1 MLATARRL
9 SRALSR
15 KCRSEAATR
24 YDTGAHPPAM
34 SVTDDQRS
42 PSTAQLNIQRKQQQ
56 RAAALEAVLGQ
67 FHAAFPEM
75 RAPGGCQAAAV
86 PLHDG
91 AGAAPPPPPPPPA
104 DSPGLVE
111 ASPGPTPSPTRG
123 ELSAAATAA
132 SLVAEALTPLDL
144 SASYTDLGFSATRA
158 LAAEAPFDPVRP
170 GQPEGGASPMAA
182 QPMAAQLMAAFAPS
196 PCAVTPSPCA
206 VTSLGNVDWARVPQ
220 VCSINS
226 AVRAPLTAWI
236 GRACRRRATTNHPPR
251 GARAAGAAAAGRC
264 RAQTRAAQAPADREP
279 VRGVHEVRLS
289 VERLR
294 AALRRRECDDR
305 AVGRRAVGRRA
316 VGRRETREARVALAA
331 SHSQRRT
338 RSGTLAAALSQARVF
353 RLPTTLQRTLLQA
366 RVFRP

>member
-9 SRALSR
+9 SRARSR

-24 YDTGAHPPAM
+24 YDTGAHPLAV

-86 PLHDG
+86 PLHGG
-91 AGAAPPPPPPPPA
+91 AGAAPPPPPPPSA
-104 DSPGLVE
+104 DSPGLAE
-111 ASPGPTPSPTRG
+111 ASPGPTPSPTPG
-123 ELSAAATAA
+123 ELSAAAAA
-132 SLVAEALTPLDL
+132 APLVAVALTPLDL

-170 GQPEGGASPMAA
+170 GQPEAGASPMAAQPMAAQPMAA
-182 QPMAAQLMAAFAPS
+182 QPMAAQLMAAFAPP

-236 GRACRRRATTNHPPR
+236 GRACRRCVLLIVQFERR
-251 GARAAGAAAAGRC
+251 SLRGLGARAAG
-264 RAQTRAAQAPADREP
+264 
-279 VRGVHEVRLS
+279 
-289 VERLR
+289 
-294 AALRRRECDDR
+294 
-305 AVGRRAVGRRA
+305 
-316 VGRRETREARVALAA
+316 
-331 SHSQRRT
+331 
-338 RSGTLAAALSQARVF
+338 VF
-353 RLPTTLQRTLLQA
+353 Y
-366 RVFRP
+366 